1 MAEDDYDSTWH
12 TGLLLPDLGQLLLV
26 QLVALQAVL
35 VLHIEPGHLVV
46 RMRGHAPRP
55 AHQPHLAVYGV
66 VHLVTQTAH
75 SSPSGL
81 GCSLCQNSI
90 LKKNKFYQ
98 NQYFET
104 IQPGMYTHPLVHCP
118 WRNFHHYWSA

>member
-46 RMRGHAPRP
+46 RMRGHAPG
-55 AHQPHLAVYGV
+55 HTHLAVDGV
-66 VHLVTQTAH
+66 VHLVTQAAH
-75 SSPSGL
+75 PPASRLRG
-81 GCSLCQNSI
+81 SLC
-90 LKKNKFYQ
+90 
-98 NQYFET
+98 
-104 IQPGMYTHPLVHCP
+104 
-118 WRNFHHYWSA
+118 